1 MNKRNS
7 LIFLI
12 AIIILASF
20 LRLWQIKTIPPGFYF
35 DEAMNGNNAM
45 EAWDTKNFELFYP
58 ENNGREGL
66 WINMMAPF
74 LAIFGNEP
82 WVPRAMAA
90 IIGIL
95 TVIGLYFL
103 TKTLFGS
110 ERTALFAAFF
120 LATSFWHI
128 NFSRISFRAI
138 LAPFFLVWSF
148 YFLWKTVAETKF
160 LNSLSLNFSLREKF
174 ARPRL
179 EFKNLISALA
189 GGLFFGLG
197 FYTYISFRVAPLLLV
212 FPFIKIWQAQ
222 PEERRANFK
231 KIFVF
236 LIFAFL
242 IALPIGIYF
251 LQNPQDFFG
260 RTAQISIFSGNTP
273 LRDLGFNILK
283 TIGMFFWHGDY
294 NWRHNFS
301 GEPELWLPVAL
312 LFLLGIIIS
321 LRNRK
326 IKDWFLISWFAI
338 MLLPAVVSNEGIP
351 HALRAIV
358 VIPPIMIFAAL
369 GLEYVFLKFSGWISK
384 NMEQFSESIRQLS
397 RIRKQLIIF
406 LFVFFAAAIAQAY
419 AQYFFRW
426 ANNPNVYYAFNGNY
440 LQLGKYLKSVSA
452 DIPKYVIVNTDGV
465 DVRGV
470 PMPAQTV
477 MFVTKT
483 WLPKWQKEKNIFY
496 FKISDLD
503 ELIQNANQ
511 QKQVTIAMLEIDSNL
526 RKYLKEKIPDL
537 KTDARNGNIILYK

>member
-45 EAWDTKNFELFYP
+45 EAWDTKNFKLFYP

-82 WVPRAMAA
+82 WVPRTMAA

-95 TVIGLYFL
+95 TVLGLYFL
-103 TKTLFGS
+103 TKTLLGS
-110 ERTALFAAFF
+110 ERIALFAAFF

-148 YFLWKTVAETKF
+148 YFLWKVAEAGIVF
-160 LNSLSLNFSLREKF
+160 FNSRRGRAKILTFS
-174 ARPRL
+174 A
-179 EFKNLISALA
+179 I
-189 GGLFFGLG
+189 GGLLFGLG

-242 IALPIGIYF
+242 ISLPIGIYF

-260 RTAQISIFSGNTP
+260 RTAQISIFSSNTP
-273 LRDLGFNILK
+273 LRDLSLNILK
-283 TIGMFFWHGDY
+283 TIGMFFWRGDY

-301 GEPELWLPVAL
+301 GEPELWLLVAL

-419 AQYFFRW
+419 AQYFFKW